1 MVAPFWADVDT
12 HSSGGGY
19 VWRKAIGTN
28 KFAVAWDNVDYYVL
42 PLILLGDKFN
52 TFQVVISD
60 GTDSS
65 MGLGNNDCFCYTDMQ
80 WTTGEASGGVSGLG
94 GLPALVSANK
104 GDGTSFFQI
113 GRFNK
118 NWDVVRWSRRQQ

>member
-1 MVAPFWADVDT
+1 MSRPIHQVE
-12 HSSGGGY
+12 
-19 VWRKAIGTN
+19 
-28 KFAVAWDNVDYYVL
+28 FAVAWDNVDYYVL
-42 PLILLGDKFN
+42 PPILLGDKFN